1 MFCVRVP
8 AAALLF
14 IQLVSSSA
22 QAQTQLP
29 TIVVTTPS
37 PVQPKKQSASGPNDA
52 GPANRG
58 TAEDQAAQAPDSA
71 AGVSLSIPAD
81 PSFYSVTVVTPQ
93 EMLRQPADT
102 LGQALENKPGLA
114 TTSFAPGASR
124 PVIRGLTGFRVSTQ
138 ENGLS
143 TGDVASL
150 SDDHGV
156 PIDPLAAGQVEV
168 VRGPATLR
176 YGSQAIGGVVNATN
190 NRIPDSVPL
199 NGVRVETR
207 GGVSSADGGRNGAFS
222 TDAGSGNFVLHAD
235 AFDRSAEDYQTP
247 HGKQDNTSLH
257 TYGNSIGGSYVG
269 SKGFFGV
276 AYSTFDSTYYIP
288 GIEAADRKNHIVLNQ
303 ERLSSKGEWR
313 LENSGIETIRT
324 WFGVTNYKHSE
335 IDSLPVE
342 SIGTTYKNQ
351 QYEGRVEV
359 QHSPANTG
367 LGELRGAVGA
377 QGSNR
382 VLSAGGADGDLLPQA
397 RTQNGAAYIFEEL
410 QVTKPLRLQA
420 AARVENSDVNGKP
433 GGDPANS
440 PVHTSFLPTSY
451 SAGLLYELPRNLV
464 LRFTAQHVERAPDAT
479 ELFYNG
485 PHDATATFEIG
496 NQNLTIERANTYEV
510 GLKRGTGDFRFDLSA
525 YHTGFNNFI
534 YKRFT
539 GNKCQDTLASC
550 EPANA
555 ANATWFD
562 QIIYSQRN
570 ATFVGAE
577 VMAEYDIAKV
587 WHGVWGV
594 QGQYDFVRAT
604 FEDGS
609 YVPKIPPHRLGGGFY
624 YYDKSLLARL
634 TLLHAF
640 NQNEYAAFDTPTPG
654 YNLLNAEV
662 SYTMQ
667 LDKLAGLTQEMTVG
681 LRGENLLNDDIRNAV
696 SYKKD
701 EVLAPGRSVRLFG
714 SFKLN

>member
-8 AAALLF
+8 AGALLF
-14 IQLVSSSA
+14 MQLVSSSA

-37 PVQPKKQSASGPNDA
+37 PVQPKKQSASRPNDA
-52 GPANRG
+52 GASNRG
-58 TAEDQAAQAPDSA
+58 AAQDQPPQTADSA

-93 EMLRQPADT
+93 EMLREPADT

-114 TTSFAPGASR
+114 TTSFAPGAGR

-190 NRIPDSVPL
+190 NRIPDSIPL
-199 NGVRVETR
+199 NGVRIETR

-222 TDAGSGNFVLHAD
+222 TEAGSGNFVLHAD

-276 AYSTFDSTYYIP
+276 AFSNFDSAYYIP
-288 GIEAADRKNHIVLNQ
+288 GIEAAAAKNHIVLNQ

-313 LENSGIETIRT
+313 VENSGIDTIRT
-324 WFGVTNYKHSE
+324 WFGYTNYKHDE
-335 IDSLPVE
+335 VDSLPVE
-342 SIGTTYKNQ
+342 SIGSTFKNQ
-351 QYEGRVEV
+351 QYEGRIEV
-359 QHSPANTG
+359 QHSPVNTG
-367 LGELRGAVGA
+367 FGELRGAVGA

-382 VLSAGGADGDLLPQA
+382 VLSAGGADGDLLPEA
-397 RTQNGAAYIFEEL
+397 KTQNGAGYIFEEL

-433 GGDPANS
+433 GGDQANS

-451 SAGLLYELPRNLV
+451 SAGLLYELPKNV
-464 LRFTAQHVERAPDAT
+464 VVRFTAQHVERAPDAT

-485 PHDATATFEIG
+485 PHDATGTFEIG
-496 NQNLTIERANTYEV
+496 NPNLTIERANTYEA

-525 YHTGFNNFI
+525 YHTDFNNFI

-539 GNKCQDTLASC
+539 GVKCDDTFASC
-550 EPANA
+550 GQPGSTA
-555 ANATWFD
+555 FD
-562 QIIYSQRN
+562 QILYSQRN

-577 VMAEYDIAKV
+577 VMTEYDIAKV
-587 WHGVWGV
+587 WRGVWGV

-624 YYDKSLLARL
+624 YYDKNLLARL

-640 NQNEYAAFDTPTPG
+640 NQNEFAAFDTPTAG

-681 LRGENLLNDDIRNAV
+681 MRGENLLNDDIRNAV